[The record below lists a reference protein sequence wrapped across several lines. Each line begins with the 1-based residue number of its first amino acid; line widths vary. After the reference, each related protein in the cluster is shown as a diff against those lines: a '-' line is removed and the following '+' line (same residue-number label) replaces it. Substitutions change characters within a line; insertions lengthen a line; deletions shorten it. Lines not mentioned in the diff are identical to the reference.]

1 MASNQKL
8 EIEIAGN
15 TVQLERSMKSINAI
29 LQASKAEATSL
40 NRELK
45 FDPTNTELL
54 EKRQKALT
62 TAMEMSKERA
72 SELRKDLEKIDPQ
85 VNPEGFVKLS
95 RQVNAA
101 ESQTRSFERQLTA
114 TASKLSE
121 LSNRSGTFKFDPG
134 TGAREFSNTLK
145 GVDAAL
151 STIATKK
158 LANFDSSKASANDVA
173 KAVGRIGEAVSL
185 TERKAELLRNAL
197 NRVDARVN
205 PEQFAKLQNKLNDAN
220 NATSALREKQN
231 ELVNVLGRVNNAAK
245 SFHFDAGDGAK
256 KFTNDLQGLNNAI
269 RGMDT
274 HKLLNFNAGEASIRE
289 AKATMQQLG
298 QTTELTMEKARRLRE
313 AMKHLDPE
321 SNPEA
326 FKQLKRE
333 LQEVTQQL
341 LALNRK
347 KIEIKVETGKDFS
360 KIFDRARAD
369 TSKAFENIGAVGGEK
384 LTSSA
389 SSKLQEGVGRIG
401 QALEKVA
408 SIGQDFA
415 RAGLSAG
422 KTLISNILSAIGS
435 GSSKI
440 LSSFSKVG
448 SGLKSLFSSSALVAG
463 GELIAKLVSAI
474 GSGVGKVASVASS
487 VGSRI
492 GSALAN
498 AAKSSVS
505 TASSVFSSVGK
516 SAVDAIKKPF
526 ETLGAGLVNVTRGA
540 LMTVGMNITNSVSS
554 QLRGLYSVMN
564 ETQRQGT
571 ALSNVLSFSGVDDSN
586 IKNITKDLQDY
597 AKSTTYNAS
606 EAYKAEAALTGVG
619 VSADKASKLVKAM
632 GNSYALLGDGSQ
644 KLSQVN
650 IILSQINSAGKLMAQ
665 DFNQLRNAGLGG
677 AIAQEIKKIDPAIKD
692 FSKAMSDG
700 KISADMVN
708 QAIENIGNS
717 DAAKKAAFVPK
728 TIGEA
733 FDALQETIG
742 KKFQDVFKSLND
754 QGINFVQ
761 NITDAIDDMD
771 VTPIAMK
778 INQAVNLIIPT
789 IKQAAAFGSTIADGI
804 FAGFGSPLAKANI
817 ATAKANIASLNNI
830 DFGGLTS
837 KFVQATTLLLPP
849 IAKLIN
855 IVSGI
860 VTSVNFDALLGK
872 LTIVEQATMR
882 MLNTL
887 NIAPVLNAVASAFN
901 NLTTGSNIVGFFN
914 TLTVTIQNVINA
926 ISQINLNGLLSGLVG
941 LGKTAFDVFNSLL
954 PVVVNLAN
962 GAITAFSEIAR
973 NIKNALSQINLNEL
987 LSALVSVGRTVAD
1000 VFTALL
1006 PTFVT
1011 VANVAISA
1019 FSQIANYLSSSGFAD
1034 AFNNV
1039 ASAVGKFVSALNISG
1054 VLTAVEHVIG
1064 SLAGALN
1071 SLDLT
1076 TVSNLFVTFGRLS
1089 MSAFDKLLPVVVT
1102 VTNAII
1108 SAFNG
1113 IMNVVTSVISKINF
1127 DQLLSS
1133 FATLANALS
1142 TAFSGIDLTGLLTL
1156 IVNIINMLIS
1166 GFTDFVNMLN
1176 STVAPALK
1184 SVFGNINFDAINSK
1198 LTFLT
1203 NSFKSAFDSID
1214 FSPVSDNIKNGLKD
1228 VDVSVSALDIST
1240 VFQKGADAIQAVVN
1254 ALGKIDLSTL
1264 TGAFEKLGKTIGD
1277 AFGKSNFNFSD
1288 ILGAVVGI
1296 VNFAI
1301 LQFSSLVDWM
1311 SSDSFKGGVSTVW
1324 NDIKGVVQTVGDTIK
1339 SIFDNIDFDKMKE
1352 SGQSLV
1358 DLFKSIQDF
1367 FKGELV
1373 DSLLDSTARVI
1384 AGLINVASDAAK
1396 QLSDISADVLD
1407 IFKDIDVSGIGD
1419 SLVTAFK
1426 AAGDGMV
1433 EALKPVKTSL
1443 DDIKN
1448 TDFSST
1454 MNTYVKNSL
1463 GSFDSLLK
1471 ILAPIVSA
1479 IGSLTGANL
1488 GYHFEIFGGAI
1499 NGILKVA
1506 NPFIDFIKYL
1516 KDNFKPL
1523 GDVIKVVAEQFGR
1536 IMVLLGKGIGKKL
1549 SEFGDVIAK
1558 TLKPAFDGLKKSLDP
1573 VFETVNKMLKSL
1585 SKYAKAGGDAI
1596 AKVIEKTLG
1605 VSEHSLSGVSTNSIG
1620 NYDYS
1625 ASNVQNNTT
1634 TNHVTMTVTGQDG
1647 TSILDIARAVKHEL
1661 ELGTV

>member
-101 ESQTRSFERQLTA
+101 ESQTRSFERQLSA

-231 ELVNVLGRVNNAAK
+231 ELVNVLGRVNTAAK

-274 HKLLNFNAGEASIRE
+274 HKLLNFNAGEASIQE

-298 QTTELTMEKARRLRE
+298 QMTELTMEKARRLRE

-347 KIEIKVETGKDFS
+347 KIEIKAETGKDFS

-389 SSKLQEGVGRIG
+389 SNKLQEGVGRIG

-408 SIGQDFA
+408 SIGQAFA
-415 RAGLSAG
+415 RAGLNAG
-422 KTLISNILSAIGS
+422 KVLISSVLSAISS

-440 LSSFSKVG
+440 LNSFSKVG
-448 SGLKSLFSSSALVAG
+448 TGLKSLFSSSALVAG
-463 GELIAKLVSAI
+463 GELIAKLVTAL
-474 GSGVGKVASVASS
+474 GAGVGRVASAASS

-492 GSALAN
+492 GSALTSS
-498 AAKSSVS
+498 AKSAIS

-526 ETLGAGLVNVTRGA
+526 ETLGSGLVNVTRGA

-564 ETQRQGT
+564 ETQKQGT
-571 ALSNVLSFSGVDDSN
+571 ALSNVLSFGGVDRSS

-665 DFNQLRNAGLGG
+665 DFNQLRNAGIGG
-677 AIAQEIKKIDPAIKD
+677 AIAQEIKKINPAIKD

-700 KISADMVN
+700 KISADLVN

-742 KKFQDVFKSLND
+742 QKFQDVFKSLND

-789 IKQAAAFGSTIADGI
+789 IKSAAAFGSTIADGI
-804 FAGFGSPLAKANI
+804 FAGFASPLAKSNI
-817 ATAKANIASLNNI
+817 AVAKANIASLNNI

-887 NIAPVLNAVASAFN
+887 NIAPVLNSVASAFN

-914 TLTVTIQNVINA
+914 TLTVTIQNTINA
-926 ISQINLNGLLSGLVG
+926 VSQLNLNGLLSGLVG

-962 GAITAFSEIAR
+962 GAIAAFSEIAR
-973 NIKNALSQINLNEL
+973 NIKNALSQINLNDL

-1000 VFTALL
+1000 VLTALL

-1184 SVFGNINFDAINSK
+1184 SVFGNINFDVVNSK

-1214 FSPVSDNIKNGLKD
+1214 FSPVTNNVKNGLKD

-1240 VFQKGADAIQAVVN
+1240 VFQKGAYAIQAVVN

-1264 TGAFEKLGKTIGD
+1264 TGSFGKLGKTIGD

-1311 SSDSFKGGVSTVW
+1311 SSDSFSGSIGAIW
-1324 NDIKGVVQTVGDTIK
+1324 NGLKDIVAIVGDAIK
-1339 SIFDNIDFDKMKE
+1339 SIFDNVNFDVVKDA
-1352 SGQSLV
+1352 GQSLL
-1358 DLFKSIQDF
+1358 DLFDNILNFLTSDF
-1367 FKGELV
+1367 MS
-1373 DSLLDSTARVI
+1373 SLLDAIGQTVAEAINLVGEI
-1384 AGLINVASDAAK
+1384 LDPLAGIASD
-1396 QLSDISADVLD
+1396 IFD
-1407 IFKDIDVSGIGD
+1407 IFAGIDVSGVVE
-1419 SLVTAFK
+1419 SLVAPFK
-1426 AAGDGMV
+1426 LAGDTIVG
-1433 EALKPVKTSL
+1433 ALAPVKTTF

-1448 TDFSST
+1448 SDFSAGV
-1454 MNTYVKNSL
+1454 NAYVKESTKAFENLMKVLSPVAQAIGVFIGAEL
-1463 GSFDSLLK
+1463 GSEFEILVSALNAILK
-1471 ILAPIVSA
+1471 IAKPF
-1479 IGSLTGANL
+1479 TNFM
-1488 GYHFEIFGGAI
+1488 GYIYEK
-1499 NGILKVA
+1499 LQ
-1506 NPFIDFIKYL
+1506 
-1516 KDNFKPL
+1516 PL
-1523 GDVIKVVAEQFGR
+1523 GEFVKVLATQLGR
-1536 IMVLLGKGIGKKL
+1536 VMTVLGKGMAKKL
-1549 SEFGDVIAK
+1549 SELGDAIGKALTPELDK
-1558 TLKPAFDGLKKSLDP
+1558 LKKILDP
-1573 VFETVNKMLKSL
+1573 IFDTISKMFKTL
-1585 SKYAKAGGDAI
+1585 SKYAKSGGDAI
-1596 AKVIEKTLG
+1596 VGFLEKSLG
-1605 VSEHSLSGVSTNSIG
+1605 VSENSLGAVHTHSIG

-1625 ASNVQNNTT
+1625 ASSVQNNSTV
-1634 TNHVTMTVTGQDG
+1634 NHVTMTVTGQDG

>member
-101 ESQTRSFERQLTA
+101 ESQTRSFERQLSA

-185 TERKAELLRNAL
+185 TERKAELLRTAL

-269 RGMDT
+269 RGMNT
-274 HKLLNFNAGEASIRE
+274 HNLLNFNAGEASIQE

-298 QTTELTMEKARRLRE
+298 QMTELTMEKARRLRE

-347 KIEIKVETGKDFS
+347 KIEIKAETGKDFS

-408 SIGQDFA
+408 SIGQSFA
-415 RAGLSAG
+415 RAGLNAG
-422 KTLISNILSAIGS
+422 KTLISNVLSAIGS
-435 GSSKI
+435 GAPKI
-440 LSSFSKVG
+440 LSSFSRVG

-463 GELIAKLVSAI
+463 GELIAKLVTAL
-474 GSGVGKVASVASS
+474 GAGVGKVASAASS

-492 GSALAN
+492 GSALSSS
-498 AAKSSVS
+498 AKSAIS

-564 ETQRQGT
+564 ETQKQGT
-571 ALSNVLSFSGVDDSN
+571 ALSNVLSFGGVDRSS

-665 DFNQLRNAGLGG
+665 DFNQLRNAGIGG

-692 FSKAMSDG
+692 FSKAMSQG
-700 KISADMVN
+700 KISADLVN

-717 DAAKKAAFVPK
+717 DAAKQAAFVPK

-733 FDALQETIG
+733 FDSLQETIG
-742 KKFQDVFKSLND
+742 QKFQDVFKSLND
-754 QGINFVQ
+754 QGINFVK

-771 VTPIAMK
+771 VTPIATK

-789 IKQAAAFGSTIADGI
+789 IKSAAAFGSTIADGI
-804 FAGFGSPLAKANI
+804 FAGFASPLAKSNI
-817 ATAKANIASLNNI
+817 AVAKANIASLNNI

-837 KFVQATTLLLPP
+837 KFVTAITLLLPP
-849 IAKLIN
+849 ISKLIS

-860 VTSVNFDALLGK
+860 VASVNFDALLGK

-887 NIAPVLNAVASAFN
+887 NIAPVIDTIANAFN

-914 TLTVTIQNVINA
+914 TLTVTVQNVINA
-926 ISQINLNGLLSGLVG
+926 ISQIDLNGFISGLVSI
-941 LGKTAFDVFNSLL
+941 GKTAVDVFNAIL
-954 PVVVNLAN
+954 PTVVNLAN
-962 GAITAFSEIAR
+962 GAISAFNEIAR
-973 NIKNALSQINLNEL
+973 NITNALSQVNFTGL
-987 LSALVSVGRTVAD
+987 LSAFVSVGRTVAD

-1006 PTFVT
+1006 PTFVNI
-1011 VANVAISA
+1011 ANVAIGA
-1019 FSQIANYLSSSGFAD
+1019 FSQIADYLASSGFTD

-1039 ASAVGKFVSALNISG
+1039 ASAVGKLVSALDISG
-1054 VLTAVEHVIG
+1054 VLTVVEHVIG
-1064 SLAGALN
+1064 SLASALN

-1076 TVSNLFVTFGRLS
+1076 TVSNLFVTFGNLS
-1089 MSAFDKLLPVVVT
+1089 VSAFDKLLPVVVT
-1102 VTNAII
+1102 VTNAVIG
-1108 SAFNG
+1108 AFNS
-1113 IMNVVTSVISKINF
+1113 IMNIVTSVISRVNF

-1133 FATLANALS
+1133 FATLANAIS
-1142 TAFSGIDLTGLLTL
+1142 TAFSGFDLNGLLTL
-1156 IVNIINMLIS
+1156 IVNIINMLIG
-1166 GFTDFVNMLN
+1166 GFTSFVNMLN

-1184 SVFGNINFDAINSK
+1184 TVFGNINFDAINSK

-1214 FSPVSDNIKNGLKD
+1214 FSPVIDNVKNGLKD
-1228 VDVSVSALDIST
+1228 VDVSVSSLDIAT

-1264 TGAFEKLGKTIGD
+1264 TGSFEKLGKTIGD

-1301 LQFSSLVDWM
+1301 LQFQSLVDWM
-1311 SSDSFKGGVSTVW
+1311 SSDSFKGGVSAVW
-1324 NDIKGVVQTVGDTIK
+1324 NDIKGIVETVGDTIK

-1373 DSLLDSTARVI
+1373 DSLLDSVANIT
-1384 AGLINVASDAAK
+1384 AGLLDLAADVTK
-1396 QLSDISADVLD
+1396 QLADISADVLD
-1407 IFKDIDVSGIGD
+1407 IFKDVDVSGV
-1419 SLVTAFK
+1419 VTSMYNAFK
-1426 AAGDGMV
+1426 TVGDGV
-1433 EALKPVKTSL
+1433 VSALAPVKTSL

-1448 TDFSST
+1448 TDFSS
-1454 MNTYVKNSL
+1454 SL
-1463 GSFDSLLK
+1463 NQYMKSSTSYFDSLTK
-1471 ILAPIVSA
+1471 SITPVVQAV
-1479 IGSLTGANL
+1479 GSLAGANI
-1488 GYHFEIFGGAI
+1488 GYHFEVWSGAI
-1499 NGILKVA
+1499 SGILKVA
-1506 NPFIDFIKYL
+1506 SPFVDFVKYL
-1516 KDNFKPL
+1516 FDKLKPV
-1523 GDVIKVVAEQFGR
+1523 GDVIKVVAEQFER
-1536 IMVLLGKGIGKKL
+1536 VAHVLGKGLAKKL
-1549 SEFGDVIAK
+1549 EDLGNAIAK
-1558 TLKPAFDGLKKSLDP
+1558 TLKPSFDNLKKVLDP
-1573 VFETVNKMLKSL
+1573 IFDKISEFFKTL
-1585 SKYAKAGGDAI
+1585 SKYAKTGGDAI
-1596 AKVIEKTLG
+1596 VGFLEKSLG
-1605 VSEHSLSGVSTNSIG
+1605 VSEHSMDGTSAHSIG

-1625 ASNVQNNTT
+1625 ASSVQNNSTV
-1634 TNHVTMTVTGQDG
+1634 NHVTMTVTGQDG
-1647 TSILDIARAVKHEL
+1647 TSIMDIARAVKHEL